1 MAVFYGI
8 ENKISDEE
16 RQIGGKRGETRKKE
30 GEIGQIRRN
39 EKENEVNYSLG
50 LWNLVVHLTN

>member
-1 MAVFYGI
+1 MGREAKPG
-8 ENKISDEE
+8 
-16 RQIGGKRGETRKKE
+16 KKE